1 MPWVRIF
8 GKLFVCKFD
17 AFGGFGEPEEKERI
31 GSLREKVVLRF
42 LRVFVHSVTHS
53 GKRND
58 CLLQK
63 FIVSVDPVCHDKHF
77 KKFNEFCLLFVA
89 HLLRQI
95 AELSLAESCKRLLH
109 CAKLP
114 SFASNLLTL
123 SISGVLHLVKERLIG
138 LLVELTHGAES
149 RTIEEEVE
157 LLVELF
163 AALLGPLGI
172 GSKLA
177 RLF

>member
-1 MPWVRIF
+1 MPWVSVF
-8 GKLFVCKFD
+8 CKFVVCKIY
-17 AFGGFGEPEEKERI
+17 AFGGLGEPEEKERI
-31 GSLREKVVLRF
+31 GSLREKCVLRF

-63 FIVSVDPVCHDKHF
+63 FIVSVDPVRHDKHF

-89 HLLRQI
+89 HLLRHI
-95 AELSLAESCKRLLH
+95 AELSLAKSCKRLLH

-123 SISGVLHLVKERLIG
+123 SIRGVLHLFKERLIG

-157 LLVELF
+157 LLVELR

-172 GSKLA
+172 GSKLG

>member
-1 MPWVRIF
+1 MPRVSVF
-8 GKLFVCKFD
+8 GKLFVCKIF
-17 AFGGFGEPEEKERI
+17 AFGGLGEPEEKERI
-31 GSLREKVVLRF
+31 GSLREKCVLRF
-42 LRVFVHSVTHS
+42 LRVFVHSVTHC

-63 FIVSVDPVCHDKHF
+63 FIVSVDPVRHDKHF

-89 HLLRQI
+89 HLLRHI
-95 AELSLAESCKRLLH
+95 AELSLAKSCKRLLH

-123 SISGVLHLVKERLIG
+123 SIRGVLHLFKERLIG

-157 LLVELF
+157 LLVELR

-172 GSKLA
+172 GSKLG